1 MATERI
7 SVWVTAAERHDLIV
21 LKSATVDEISLQIQQ
36 TWGLAEALQSWGVMP
51 LVLRDVVN
59 DITPLEQE
67 IAELKRALKH
77 EKEKVRL
84 MTSLRSGA
92 ASSSSEIQPKKRP
105 RAE

>member
-1 MATERI
+1 MNLERI
-7 SVWVTAAERHDLIV
+7 SVWVTAAERHVLIV
-21 LKSATVDEISLQIQQ
+21 PTTRTIEAVSLQIQQ
-36 TWGLAEALQSWGVMP
+36 TFGLSVAQQSWGVMP

-67 IAELKRALKH
+67 IAELRKALKH

-84 MTSLRSGA
+84 MISLRSDA
-92 ASSSSEIQPKKRP
+92 ASSSSEIHPKKRP